1 MHKPMSSVTHGY
13 LIKREFKIK
22 VSGDTSVLSQICRA
36 SVLKTTIKIQLI
48 VIYPQLI
55 CKSMLKFM
63 EILCNIKPIHLI

>member
-1 MHKPMSSVTHGY
+1 MHKPMSSVTHSY

-22 VSGDTSVLSQICRA
+22 ISGDTSVVSQIGRA
-36 SVLKTTIKIQLI
+36 SVLTTTIKILLI
-48 VIYPQLI
+48 VKSAQMI